1 MFFCVKNPYKNSSSY
16 LTKKSKWHT
25 IRSSDKGVLL
35 QLKRGGFFVAENYVS
50 RKYRIV
56 SSAIELISELGLSAL
71 TTHNLALKENTSEA
85 LMYKYFSGID
95 EVLVEVV
102 DYYTSFDEG
111 IRNTVAA
118 KDLSYVDK
126 LREYFEDYASY
137 YDNYYALST
146 LMLQYEELL
155 HNSNTRDKITI
166 CITERRNFVEELF
179 RQAIE
184 KGEIINTLTPKELA
198 NNVTGMLMTHILDR
212 RIIYH
217 KKTFKQEFM
226 ENLDKWLDILKVSDR
241 KGD

>member
-1 MFFCVKNPYKNSSSY
+1 M
-16 LTKKSKWHT
+16 TKKSKWHT
-25 IRSSDKGVLL
+25 IINSNLGGRI
-35 QLKRGGFFVAENYVS
+35 QLKRGGFFVAENFVS

-118 KDLSYVDK
+118 KDLPYVDK

-166 CITERRNFVEELF
+166 CITERRKFVEELF

-184 KGEIINTLTPKELA
+184 KGEIIDSLTPKELA

-212 RIIYH
+212 RITYH

-226 ENLDKWLDILKVSDR
+226 ENLNKWLDVLKVSEQKD
-241 KGD
+241 